1 MGMLGEAFQKLIE
14 IVARL
19 RGPEGCP
26 WDRKQTPQSL
36 KKYLVEE
43 AYEAYEAI
51 NSGDHREVREELGDL
66 LFLILMVA
74 YIYQETGLFTLKEML
89 TLCAEKMIRRHPH
102 VFGEERA
109 QSAEEVLSRWQS
121 IKEAEAKDKKVKS
134 SVLGNLPKSLPALQL
149 AFRLGERAS
158 RVGFDWSSA
167 EEVLPKLKEEWR
179 EIEKALESGSTEK
192 LEEEIGD
199 FLFTVANLS
208 RKLGINP
215 EEALK
220 RSLEKFR
227 KRFIAMEETFRSQGK
242 ELRSVSLSEMDEVWE
257 KLKLHER
264 TSS

>member
-1 MGMLGEAFQKLIE
+1 MLGEAFQKLVE
-14 IVARL
+14 IVVRL

-36 KKYLVEE
+36 KKSLGEE
-43 AYEAYEAI
+43 AYGAYEAI
-51 NSGDHREVREELGDL
+51 QQEDPKEVREELGDL

-74 YIYQETGLFTLKEML
+74 YIYQEKGLFSLQEML
-89 TLCAEKMIRRHPH
+89 ALCAEKMIRRHPH

-109 QSAEEVLSRWQS
+109 QSAEEVLARWQA
-121 IKEAEAKDKKVKS
+121 IKETEARGKKAES

-158 RVGFDWSSA
+158 RVGFDWSSP
-167 EEVLPKLKEEWR
+167 EEVLPKLKEEWK
-179 EIEKALESGSTEK
+179 EMEKALHSGSREK

-220 RSLEKFR
+220 KSLEKFR
-227 KRFIAMEETFRSQGK
+227 RRFIAMEEIFRTQGK
-242 ELRSVSLSEMDEVWE
+242 DLRTVSLSEMDAVWE
-257 KLKLHER
+257 DLKVHEK

>member
-1 MGMLGEAFQKLIE
+1 MAGCGELFEKLVE

-19 RGPEGCP
+19 RGPGGCP
-26 WDRKQTPQSL
+26 WDRKQTPESL
-36 KKYLVEE
+36 RKYLVEE

-51 NSGDHREVREELGDL
+51 EKGAVEEIREELGDL
-66 LFLILMVA
+66 LFLILMIA
-74 YIYQETGLFTLKEML
+74 YIYQEKGRFSIEEML
-89 TLCAEKMIRRHPH
+89 ELCAEKMIRRHPH

-109 QSAEEVLSRWQS
+109 ASAEEVLARWQK
-121 IKEAEAKDKKVKS
+121 IKESEKSGES
-134 SVLGNLPKSLPALQL
+134 SVLGNLPRSLPALQL

-167 EEVLPKLKEEWR
+167 EEVLPKLREEWR
-179 EIEKALESGSTEK
+179 EIEENLGGASREL

-220 RSLEKFR
+220 KSLEKFR
-227 KRFIAMEETFRSQGK
+227 RRFLAMERFFQEQGRS
-242 ELRSVSLSEMDEVWE
+242 LREVSLEEMDRVWE
-257 KLKLHER
+257 EVKSREDSGR
-264 TSS
+264 

>member
-1 MGMLGEAFQKLIE
+1 MAC
-14 IVARL
+14 L

-51 NSGDHREVREELGDL
+51 NTDDPREVREELGDL

-74 YIYQETGLFTLKEML
+74 YIYEEAGLFSLEEML
-89 TLCAEKMIRRHPH
+89 NLCAEKMIRRHPH
-102 VFGEERA
+102 VFGKEKAR
-109 QSAEEVLSRWQS
+109 SAEEVLSRWQAV
-121 IKEAEAKDKKVKS
+121 KEAEVKDKKGES
-134 SVLGNLPKSLPALQL
+134 SVLGSLPRSLPALQL

-167 EEVLPKLKEEWR
+167 EEVLPKLEEEWR
-179 EIEKALESGSTEK
+179 EIEKALESGSSER

-220 RSLEKFR
+220 KSLEKFR
-227 KRFIAMEETFRSQGK
+227 RRFIAMEGLLRSQRK
-242 ELRSVSLSEMDEVWE
+242 DLHAVSLAEMDKVWE
-257 KLKLHER
+257 RLKRHER
-264 TSS
+264 NSG